1 MLVLSRKI
9 GQTII
14 VETEKGPIEIVVTR
28 IEGGSVRLGIEAD
41 KSIQIQRGE
50 VMNGNCN

>member
-14 VETEKGPIEIVVTR
+14 VETEKGPIQIVLR
-28 IEGGSVRLGIEAD
+28 AIDGGRVKLGIDAD
-41 KSIQIQRGE
+41 KSIKIMQGE
-50 VMNGNCN
+50 VRDE

>member
-14 VETEKGPIEIVVTR
+14 VETEKGLIQIVVTA
-28 IEGGSVRLGIEAD
+28 IDGGRVKLGIEAD
-41 KSIQIQRGE
+41 KSIQIMRGE
-50 VMNGNCN
+50 VRDGE

>member
-14 VETEKGPIEIVVTR
+14 VETEKGLIQIAVTA
-28 IEGGSVRLGIEAD
+28 IDGGRVKLGIEAD
-41 KSIQIQRGE
+41 KSIQIMRGE
-50 VMNGNCN
+50 VRGGE

>member
-14 VETEKGPIEIVVTR
+14 VETEKGLIQIVVR
-28 IEGGSVRLGIEAD
+28 SIEGGRVKLGIEAD
-41 KSIQIQRGE
+41 RTIQIQRGE
-50 VMNGNCN
+50 VRGE